1 MTNSQWFLCQLCS
14 DQNLIDRSSQMG
26 SLQSS
31 TQVRTVAIQTGPP
44 SPARTEEPDC
54 HVVTPEQLLDS
65 QRIPIKKS
73 IYVCYPN
80 YSLPDLSF
88 LKDIKPGH
96 AVVLQPTEIG
106 QTTKLPATSTPPVSD
121 RNVRVFLPRSSQSL

>member
-1 MTNSQWFLCQLCS
+1 
-14 DQNLIDRSSQMG
+14 MG
-26 SLQSS
+26 SLQCS

-44 SPARTEEPDC
+44 TPTHIGTEEPDC
-54 HVVTPEQLLDS
+54 HVITPEQLLDPQS
-65 QRIPIKKS
+65 IPIKKS

-106 QTTKLPATSTPPVSD
+106 QTTKLPAAPIPPVC
-121 RNVRVFLPRSSQSL
+121 NCNKF